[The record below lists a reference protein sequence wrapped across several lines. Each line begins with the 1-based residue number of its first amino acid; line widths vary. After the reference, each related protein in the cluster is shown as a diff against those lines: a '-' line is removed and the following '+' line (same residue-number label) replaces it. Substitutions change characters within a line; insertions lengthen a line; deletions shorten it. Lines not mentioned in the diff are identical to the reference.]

1 MKQSPAPVVSTVSP
15 ACAARGGDGDSE
27 GRLVFPDEEA
37 ALGAQRDDDGARSF
51 AKGAEGVPCKYPA
64 RGGLR
69 VLGGQHRHARDGLEL
84 ALVGDKEVRALVE
97 LREGVE
103 AVLRPVARCGCGVCD
118 GVDPAGVR
126 VLEGRHRCLERDL
139 QLAHKK
145 LAPSYRGVAEGSD
158 VTRGQHVVRAGHDDD
173 AVAPATLDHDLRHP
187 CGRPGGPQHVRGV
200 HPLRAVV
207 LERVLPEQVF
217 PHAGDHPRL
226 HAAPCLA
233 EPGAR
238 NALVRALPPKP
249 ELEVPPP
256 RMVSPALGLL
266 SVYVMRS
273 MLLDPNTV
281 TSAADS
287 DASVVPFA
295 SSWLMPFF
303 LSFFFFVVK
312 KILAGF

>member
-1 MKQSPAPVVSTVSP
+1 MKQSPAPVVSTASP

-103 AVLRPVARCGCGVCD
+103 AVLRPVARRGCGVCD

-173 AVAPATLDHDLRHP
+173 AVASATLDRDLRHP

-200 HPLRAVV
+200 HTLRAVV

-238 NALVRALPPKP
+238 NTLVHALPPKP

-281 TSAADS
+281 TSAVDS

-303 LSFFFFVVK
+303 LSFFFLVV